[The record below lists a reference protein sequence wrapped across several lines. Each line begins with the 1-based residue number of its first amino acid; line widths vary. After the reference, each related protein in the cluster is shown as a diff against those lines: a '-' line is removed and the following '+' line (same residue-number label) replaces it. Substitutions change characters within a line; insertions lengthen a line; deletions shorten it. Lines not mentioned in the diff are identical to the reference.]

1 MPLQKRLIILSA
13 FACRLLYVFPPCAS
27 SSPNLTPDR
36 LIPIIA
42 VRLFYLSPAKNPDP
56 TFNAIIANILT
67 EAALEY
73 SLMSACVTSLRPFL
87 RPFHSGQIVDSVGA
101 PGSGLRSGILS
112 KSQDSYYMLSA
123 IKGTNIDGA
132 SQTVKSIQRPSG
144 SMGSHH
150 GTTYP
155 GSVVLRP
162 DRGDQQAVISPRSRQ
177 HSSKVRRDESVDSA
191 GSDQM
196 IIQKTKEWSV
206 QYEVDHQS
214 QGDASHGSLS

>member
-101 PGSGLRSGILS
+101 
-112 KSQDSYYMLSA
+112 YYALSA

-132 SQTVKSIQRPSG
+132 AQTVKSIQRPSG

-162 DRGDQQAVISPRSRQ
+162 DRGDQQAVISPRSRR

-196 IIQKTKEWSV
+196 IIQKTKDWSV